1 MSVRTLLMAG
11 TIGLA
16 LSAGGTRSLG
26 QPGDAPPP
34 PPLPPVAGEPS
45 DGPDGGPNR
54 PGGAAREEARQRV
67 RRAMAERLAQM
78 KRDQADV
85 ERVITM
91 MDEGKTIEQIR
102 EALGTAASPR
112 LMDLLRG
119 RTREGGPRGA
129 GMGVGEG
136 DGRRGPG
143 GGADADLLGEVPGA
157 TPGRRP
163 GGPEGGPRGEGAES
177 GPADG
182 PPEGPGRRG
191 GGGRPGRDEG
201 PMELTDEDRAAIREF
216 VAATAPGMAKM
227 FAELEKRDPEA
238 AEKRLREV
246 APRFRDLLD
255 LRKRDRRLYDL
266 RMIDVREGREALE
279 AAREI
284 VRLDGEGVETSDAR
298 HAAATARLRG
308 AIAKQID
315 ARGEAVE
322 HELKKM
328 QERIADGQADLA
340 ERGKK
345 KDRLV
350 DEAVARM
357 LQRERG
363 RKAGAGGERRDEPGD
378 GPGDGRGDRPPP
390 PGR

>member
-16 LSAGGTRSLG
+16 LGAGGTRAFG
-26 QPGDAPPP
+26 QPGDALPPP
-34 PPLPPVAGEPS
+34 PPPPTAGEPG
-45 DGPDGGPNR
+45 DGPA
-54 PGGAAREEARQRV
+54 GGAVREEARQRV

-102 EALGTAASPR
+102 EALGAKASPR
-112 LMDLLRG
+112 LLDMLRG
-119 RTREGGPRGA
+119 RQREGGPRGT
-129 GMGVGEG
+129 GMGGRDG
-136 DGRRGPG
+136 DAGLGPM

-157 TPGRRP
+157 GPGPRAE
-163 GGPEGGPRGEGAES
+163 GPEGGPRGD
-177 GPADG
+177 GPGDG
-182 PPEGPGRRG
+182 PPGGPGRRG
-191 GGGRPGRDEG
+191 GGARPGRDDG
-201 PMELTDEDRAAIREF
+201 PMELSDEDRAAIREF
-216 VAATAPGMAKM
+216 VSATAPGMAKA

-246 APRFRDLLD
+246 APRFRELLD
-255 LRKRDRRLYDL
+255 LRKRDARLYEL

-284 VRLDGEGVETSDAR
+284 VRLDGEGVATSDAK

-315 ARGEAVE
+315 ARGEAVA

-328 QERIADGQADLA
+328 QERIADGQADLL

-363 RKAGAGGERRDEPGD
+363 RKPGVGGGRGGERRDEPRD
-378 GPGDGRGDRPPP
+378 GPDDGRGDRPPP
-390 PGR
+390 GR